1 MFSCEIWEILKNT
14 FFSRTPPVTVFV
26 CNWLKLSNT
35 WTPGITSNW
44 HSMKTLFYIKCLFK
58 ESNANLS
65 NTLLKIGKRLIGRS
79 LLIKFFWTKGTL
91 LFSLL
96 SCLIADKIYELK
108 KIKCCVRYFWAC
120 KNVEEAVI
128 IISWSFQNIYY
139 TKLPFFI
146 PSNILRFSCLYWSFS
161 LINF

>member
-35 WTPGITSNW
+35 WIIRN
-44 HSMKTLFYIKCLFK
+44 KIKLTLSENIVLHKMLFK

-96 SCLIADKIYELK
+96 SSLIADKIYELK
-108 KIKCCVRYFWAC
+108 KIKCCVHYFWAC
-120 KNVEEAVI
+120 KKVEEAVI
-128 IISWSFQNIYY
+128 IIS
-139 TKLPFFI
+139 
-146 PSNILRFSCLYWSFS
+146 
-161 LINF
+161 